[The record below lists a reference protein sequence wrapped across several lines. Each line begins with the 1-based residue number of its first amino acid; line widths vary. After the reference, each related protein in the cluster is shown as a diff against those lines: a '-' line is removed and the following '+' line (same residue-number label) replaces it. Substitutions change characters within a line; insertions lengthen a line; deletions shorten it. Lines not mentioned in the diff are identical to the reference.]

1 MIYLPVLSL
10 IFFGVTA
17 LRGTQT
23 QSPAALPARIPTLQR
38 LEISYLKQAHH
49 DVAELDALQKPVVL
63 KTGLSD
69 YRCIIHAHSNLS
81 HDSRGTI
88 DEIAAAAK
96 QAHVDAVFLTN
107 HPKTDVD
114 VVSAGA
120 KGVIAGILFV
130 PGTEANG
137 FLAFPGDGKM
147 HPLNV
152 SEQELVN
159 SIGRSNGLIFV
170 AHPEEH
176 KDWSLKGLTGTE
188 IYNTHADLKD
198 EQELLSALK
207 PTNSAGY
214 TRLFGILN
222 AINQYPQEAFACLF
236 DVPTENLKHYDELS
250 KSRSYAATA
259 GNDSHQNTGFIL
271 RGMGENKVAVEDPL
285 GERLGVLDMAKNPLL
300 RTLLGEPVIGKE
312 LMRRVLD
319 PYPVSFHYV
328 STHVLAKEKTSGS
341 LWRALREGRTYVAFD
356 WIAEPLGTAFIAEDG
371 RNIWNIGDAVQL
383 SPKLNFKVALPI
395 PANIRLMRDGNVVAK
410 TVGRELRFTPNEP
423 GVYRVEASVM
433 LAGEERPWIYTGA
446 IRVSSP

>member
-1 MIYLPVLSL
+1 MNLLALLPIL
-10 IFFGVTA
+10 FFGVTT
-17 LRGTQT
+17 LRGIQA
-23 QSPAALPARIPTLQR
+23 QSAAALPARIPTLQR
-38 LEISYLKQAHH
+38 LDVSYLKQAHH
-49 DVAELDALQKPVVL
+49 DVAELDSLQKPVSL
-63 KTGLSD
+63 KTGLND
-69 YRCIIHAHSNLS
+69 YRSIIHAHSNLS

-96 QAHVDAVFLTN
+96 LAHVDAVFLTN

-114 VVSAGA
+114 VISAGA

-198 EQELLSALK
+198 EQELLTTLK
-207 PTNSAGY
+207 PTNNAGY
-214 TRLFGILN
+214 ARLFAVLN
-222 AINQYPQEAFACLF
+222 AMSLYPQEAFACLF
-236 DVPTENLKHYDELS
+236 DAPTENLKHYDELS

-271 RGMGENKVAVEDPL
+271 RGLGENKVAVEDPL
-285 GERLGVLDMAKNPLL
+285 GERLGTIDLSKSALV

-328 STHVLAKEKTSGS
+328 STHVLAKEKTSEA
-341 LWRALREGRTYVAFD
+341 LWRALREGRTYVGFD
-356 WIAEPLGTAFIAEDG
+356 WIADPTGTAFIAGDG
-371 RNIWNIGDAVQL
+371 RNVWNIGDAVTL
-383 SPKLNFKVALPI
+383 SPKLNFKVGLPI
-395 PANIRLMRDGNVVAK
+395 PANIRLMRDGNVVSK
-410 TVGRELRFTPNEP
+410 TVGRELRFTPTEP